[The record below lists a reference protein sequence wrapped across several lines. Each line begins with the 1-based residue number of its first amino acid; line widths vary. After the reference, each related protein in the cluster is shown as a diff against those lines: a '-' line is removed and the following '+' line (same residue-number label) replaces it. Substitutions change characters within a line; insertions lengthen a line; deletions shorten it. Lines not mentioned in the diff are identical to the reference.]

1 MSIENLRLFLNRMTA
16 ISALLLLAS
25 CANDESVVAEQ
36 DNCAPVNGFGF
47 ICEMDRAEDLKVI
60 PGTKWIIASGF
71 LDGSGLKLIDTE
83 IKTMRHWWSGS
94 PSQVGTPPEGAD
106 LCGGPPAE
114 NFNAHGLS
122 LRPLGDNRYT
132 LYVVNHENRE
142 SIEIMEVDAS
152 GDTPQL
158 SWVGCV
164 PLPENL
170 AANAVAAFPDGSLV
184 ATVLLHPG
192 TTLADQVQGRV
203 TGGVYYWHPGES
215 GFELMPGTELPGNN
229 GIETS
234 PDGSEFYVV
243 AFGLKTVFIYD
254 REDTSVPVRQI
265 EMPAF
270 MPDNLQ
276 WTPVGSPDAK
286 LLLAGM
292 MYDEPAC
299 GGRRQVIDGVA
310 DGMRCPRGYMVA
322 SLNPETLHLDIVDY
336 AEPNPTFN
344 GVSSAVI
351 LGDEIWLGSYQADR
365 VGYRLLPELRNS
377 VQ

>member
-1 MSIENLRLFLNRMTA
+1 MSIKNKGSCLNPFATIFA
-16 ISALLLLAS
+16 CLILAACASEDSA
-25 CANDESVVAEQ
+25 VAAT
-36 DNCAPVNGFGF
+36 DGCAPVNGFGF
-47 ICEMDRAEDLKVI
+47 ICDMDRPEDLKVI
-60 PGTKWIIASGF
+60 PDTHWIIASGF
-71 LDGSGLKLIDTE
+71 LDGSGLKLINAETKVME
-83 IKTMRHWWSGS
+83 TWWAGS
-94 PSQVGTPPEGAD
+94 ADQIGDPVEDGD
-106 LCGGPPAE
+106 LCGGPPVA

-122 LRPLGDNRYT
+122 LRPLSQDSYR
-132 LYVVNHENRE
+132 LYVVNHEGRE
-142 SIEIMEVDAS
+142 SIEIMEVDTS
-152 GDTPQL
+152 GETPQL

-164 PLPENL
+164 PLPDNL
-170 AANAVAAFPDGSLV
+170 AANAVAAFADGSLV

-203 TGGVYYWHPGES
+203 TGGVYYWQPGDP

-234 PDGSEFYVV
+234 PDGEEFYVV
-243 AFGLKTVFIYD
+243 AFGLKTVFIYN
-254 REDTSVPVRQI
+254 REDASVPVRQI
-265 EMPAF
+265 EMPSF

-276 WTPVGSPDAK
+276 WTPVGDPDAK

-322 SLNPETLHLDIVDY
+322 SLDPETLRLDIVDY
-336 AEPNPTFN
+336 AEPNPAFN

-351 LGDEIWLGSYQADR
+351 LDDEIWLGSYQADR
-365 VGYRLLPELRNS
+365 VGYRLLPELRIS

>member
-1 MSIENLRLFLNRMTA
+1 MFIDYWGAFLRPFAA
-16 ISALLLLAS
+16 IFACLMLAA
-25 CANDESVVAEQ
+25 CANEDSELAEI
-36 DNCAPVNGFGF
+36 DSCAPVNDFGF
-47 ICEMDRAEDLKVI
+47 ICDMDRAEDLKVI
-60 PGTKWIIASGF
+60 PGTNWIIASGF
-71 LDGSGLKLIDTE
+71 LDGSGLKLINAE
-83 IKTMRHWWSGS
+83 NKTMHRWWNGS
-94 PSQVGTPPEGAD
+94 PSQVGNPAEGAD
-106 LCGGPPAE
+106 LCGGPPVE

-152 GDTPQL
+152 DDEPTL
-158 SWVGCV
+158 TWVGCL

-192 TTLADQVQGRV
+192 TTLADQVQGRI
-203 TGGVYYWHPGES
+203 TGGVYYWQPGDSE
-215 GFELMPGTELPGNN
+215 FELMPGTELPGNN

-234 PDGSEFYVV
+234 PDGEEFYVV
-243 AFGLKTVFIYD
+243 AFGLKTVFIYNL
-254 REDTSVPVRQI
+254 EDASVPVRQI
-265 EMPAF
+265 EMPSF

-276 WTPVGSPDAK
+276 WTPVGDPDAK

-322 SLNPETLHLDIVDY
+322 SLNPETLHLNIVDY

-351 LGDEIWLGSYQADR
+351 LDDEIWLGSYQADR
-365 VGYRLLPELRNS
+365 VGYRLLPELRIS